1 MGYLYQFGIGLYM
14 LFMRIA
20 ALFSAKADLWVRGRK
35 NWRQQMAGAAYD
47 DASVRNNIRTI
58 WFHCASLGEF
68 EQGRPVLEA
77 FRERNPDWRIL
88 LTFFSP
94 SGYEY
99 RKHYEHAYHVC
110 YLPMDS
116 LPNVRK
122 FLDIWNPEIAVF
134 VKYEFWFNYLRELA
148 ARRVKL
154 FVISAVFR
162 KKQHFFRFYGYW
174 FRKQLRHVT
183 RFFVQDEASRHLL
196 ANYGITNVKVSG
208 DTRFDRVYALAQEEH
223 AIPGIETFVR
233 GNKILVAGS
242 TWPKDERLLKGLL
255 KSMPQNLR
263 VIVAPHEVSDD
274 KINRLMQQAGPSA
287 CLYSSFSDAENDGC
301 RVMIIDRIGLLSRLY
316 RYGDIAYIGGGFG
329 EGIHNILEA
338 ATYGIPV
345 VFGPNHGK
353 FVEAREL
360 ISGGGAFCIRDQQ
373 ELNDLFL
380 LLMNDESMRKKAGSV
395 CKEYVEKKQ
404 GAVKMIMQDLGEAS
418 MKNTGP
424 SSK

>member
-1 MGYLYQFGIGLYM
+1 MGYLYRFGIGLYM
-14 LFMRIA
+14 LFIRIA
-20 ALFSAKADLWVRGRK
+20 ALFSAKAGMWIKGRK
-35 NWRQQMAGAAYD
+35 NWRQKMADAANG
-47 DASVRNNIRTI
+47 DATSGKNIRTI

-68 EQGRPVLEA
+68 EQGRPVLET
-77 FRERNPDWRIL
+77 FSERNPGWRIL

-94 SGYEY
+94 SGYEH
-99 RKHYEHAYHVC
+99 RKHYKHAHHVF

-116 LPNVRK
+116 LSNVRQ

-154 FVISAVFR
+154 FVVSAVFR
-162 KKQHFFRFYGYW
+162 KNQHFFRFYGAW

-183 RFFVQDEASRHLL
+183 RFFVQDEASLKLL
-196 ANYGITNVKVSG
+196 AGYGITNVKVSG

-223 AIPGIETFVR
+223 SIPAVEAFVR
-233 GNKILVAGS
+233 GHQILVAGS

-255 KSMPQNLR
+255 NSMTQNLR
-263 VIVAPHEVSDD
+263 LIIAPHEVSED
-274 KINRLMQQAGPSA
+274 KIKRLMEQIGTSA
-287 CLYSSFSDAENDGC
+287 CRYSSYSETDHNDC
-301 RVMIIDRIGLLSRLY
+301 RVLIIDGIGLLSRLY

-345 VFGPNHGK
+345 IFGQNHGK

-360 ISGGGAFCIRDQQ
+360 ISEGGAFCIQDQQ
-373 ELNDLFL
+373 ELNNLFL
-380 LLMNDESMRKKAGSV
+380 KLMNDESLRKKAGSV
-395 CKEYVEKKQ
+395 CKTYVKKKQ
-404 GAVKMIMQDLGEAS
+404 GAVKMIMHDIEEAVIE
-418 MKNTGP
+418 KH
-424 SSK
+424 